1 MGLFL
6 SKHMDGASLGVW
18 EISESEEELRLMNRL
33 SAGEQDY
40 LASLQSPLRRKHWLS
55 YRLILPALLP
65 GNLLSGISYDA
76 AGKPFLDNGA
86 RQLSVAHSGV
96 FSAAIISEKQA
107 VGIDIEEIQPKI
119 HRLAHKFLCEEEMEY
134 RFPAHP
140 TESLMALWC
149 AKEAL
154 FKLHGKT
161 GVSIREHILIQD
173 FAFTGTGRLNGEI
186 RTQTFRRKFRL
197 SYESIGNY
205 LLVYVIDQE
214 PRKEAG

>member
-1 MGLFL
+1 MGLLL
-6 SKHMDGASLGVW
+6 SKHMAGASLGVW
-18 EISESEEELRLMNRL
+18 EITEDEEELRRMSRL

-65 GNLLSGISYDA
+65 QKLLSGVSYDA
-76 AGKPFLDNGA
+76 QGKPFLDNGA

-96 FSAAIISEKQA
+96 FSAAIVSEKQA

-134 RFPAHP
+134 RFPSHP
-140 TESLMALWC
+140 TESLITIWC

-154 FKLHGKT
+154 FKLYGKT
-161 GVSIREHILIQD
+161 GLSMREHILIRS
-173 FAFTGTGRLNGEI
+173 FAFTGTGRLRGEI
-186 RTQTFRRKFRL
+186 RTRTFRRDFRL
-197 SYESIGNY
+197 SYETLANY
-205 LLVYVIDQE
+205 LLVYVIDQH
-214 PRKEAG
+214 GQDGG